1 MAYTARA
8 KKILL
13 VDDEEGLALL
23 LSFMLQKDGYE
34 VAVANDGEQA
44 IEKLK
49 TFEPDVIVSDVVMP
63 NLDGIEMFKQIRA
76 NPKTANIP
84 VIFISGFQDQQVL
97 ERARKIGVF
106 GILHKPVDVEH
117 IEARIAEMTRGR

>member
-13 VDDEEGLALL
+13 VDDEEGLAQL
-23 LSFMLQKDGYE
+23 LSSMLQKDGYE
-34 VAVANDGEQA
+34 VVTANDGQQA
-44 IEKLK
+44 LEKLI

-63 NLDGIEMFKQIRA
+63 KLDGIEMFKQIKA

-84 VIFISGFQDQQVL
+84 FIFISGFQDQQIL

-106 GILHKPVDVEH
+106 GILHKPVDVEQV
-117 IEARIAEMTRGR
+117 EARIAEMTRGR